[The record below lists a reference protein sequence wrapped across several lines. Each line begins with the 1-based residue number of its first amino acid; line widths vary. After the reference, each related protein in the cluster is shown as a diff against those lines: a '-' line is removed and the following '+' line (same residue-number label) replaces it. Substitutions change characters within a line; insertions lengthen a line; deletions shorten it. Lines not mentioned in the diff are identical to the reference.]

1 MDTKMMMEI
10 LAAIILPPAFIIA
23 SCITIF
29 ILKNRDK
36 RVEGLDLSSNTSEVD
51 IDCRNHN

>member
-1 MDTKMMMEI
+1 MMMEL